1 MKFITTPGPFQRQ
14 KRTTLQIM
22 LELSAALILV
32 WIAGIVYN
40 FVVNGAAYGVKAIVM
55 VLVSLVATLLADILV
70 AAIRHKES
78 DGPIFNHIL
87 KQVVHNYS
95 YVTALIFVLTLP
107 IGVPYYVIIIG
118 SLFATLV
125 VKYAFGGFGS
135 NVFNP
140 AAMARILVGVSFSGS
155 MVSYLGGD
163 IASVPTL
170 DLVSGA
176 TITTQ
181 FAGLG
186 TKWLTDSLTGLA
198 GNVTMLDL
206 FLGNYAGALGETFTF
221 LILAL
226 AVVLSIRKVINWRT
240 PAFYLGTVA
249 ITSVIIALFTGLNP
263 LDYTLISLGMG
274 GLAFGA
280 VFMLTD
286 PVSSPTSP
294 FGKALI
300 GVIAG
305 FITVLIRVQGNLP
318 EGVIYSIAI
327 VNMVAPVIDKLATGL
342 TNANSL
348 KKWGVVVSMAVV
360 SLAVNGGISAINLRN
375 ANSSSESSESGTT
388 SESSESSEGSSSS
401 EPVITPFKTLSGSA
415 SSSACED
422 YCSVQTMT
430 VSIDLDEQYDILDIT
445 IAEAPTTGGN
455 YATLWGEGFET
466 LVDYYQGIGIVGIQA
481 MTPANASALPAGSFT
496 TGVTESSFRLFNAL
510 KDAVSDVEV
519 YFGNAT
525 STACDD
531 YCDPQTLD
539 VTVYV
544 EAGVIS
550 TLKVSGGITT
560 TSGPYASTWA
570 ESYPDVLAYYQGMTV
585 AEFQALAAPAADGLV
600 AGVTVTS
607 DRLFVAIQHALSS
620 YGG

>member
-1 MKFITTPGPFQRQ
+1 MKFITTPGPFQRE
-14 KRTTLQIM
+14 KRSTLQIM
-22 LELSAALILV
+22 LELSAALVLV

-40 FVVNGAAYGVKAIVM
+40 FVAVGTAYGIKAIFM
-55 VLVSLVATLLADILV
+55 VVVALVVTLLADILV
-70 AAIRHKES
+70 AAIRHKAS
-78 DGPIFNHIL
+78 HGPMGKYIL
-87 KQVVHNYS
+87 TQTIHNYS
-95 YVTALIFVLTLP
+95 YVTALIFALTLP
-107 IGVPYYVIIIG
+107 IGVPYFVIIIG

-140 AAMARILVGVSFSGS
+140 AIMARILVGVSFSGS
-155 MVSYLGGD
+155 MLSYLGTD
-163 IASVPTL
+163 ISAVPTL
-170 DLVSGA
+170 DLVGGA

-181 FAGLG
+181 FAGIG
-186 TKWLTDSLTGLA
+186 TKWLTDSLTGLS
-198 GNVTMLDL
+198 GNVSMLDL
-206 FLGNYAGALGETFTF
+206 YLGTYAGALGETFTF

-226 AVVLSIRKVINWRT
+226 GIVLSIRKVINWRT
-240 PAFYLGTVA
+240 PVFYLGTVA
-249 ITSVIIALFTGLNP
+249 LTSVIIALFTGLNP
-263 LDYTLISLGMG
+263 LDYTLISIGMG

-286 PVSSPTSP
+286 PVTSPTSP

-305 FITVLIRVQGNLP
+305 FITVLIRLQGKLP
-318 EGVIYSIAI
+318 EGVMYSIAL
-327 VNMVAPVIDKLATGL
+327 VNIVAPVIDKLATGL
-342 TNANSL
+342 TNANAL

-360 SLAVNGGISAINLRN
+360 SLAVNGGISAINVRN
-375 ANSSSESSESGTT
+375 ANSSESSES
-388 SESSESSEGSSSS
+388 SSESSS
-401 EPVITPFKTLSGSA
+401 EPVITPFKTLTGTA
-415 SSSACED
+415 SSAACDE

-430 VSIDLDEQYDILDIT
+430 VSVDLDEQYDILDIS

-455 YATLWGEGFET
+455 FANVWGDGYET
-466 LVDYYQGIGIVGIQA
+466 LLAYYQGIGILGIQA
-481 MTPANASALPAGSFT
+481 MTAANASALPAGSFT
-496 TGVTESSFRLFNAL
+496 AGTTESSFRFYNAL
-510 KDAVSDVEV
+510 KDAVKDVEI
-519 YFGNAT
+519 YMGNAT
-525 STACDD
+525 STACED

-550 TLKVSGGITT
+550 TIKVSGGITT
-560 TSGPYASTWA
+560 TSGSFGANWA
-570 ESYPDVLAYYQGMTV
+570 ENYPTVLAYYQGMPV
-585 AEFQALAAPAADGLV
+585 ADFLALAAPASDGLV